1 MVRKWGSSRGVF
13 ILFAA
18 IGVLIFAVSSRI
30 SAQSNSGIIQGTV
43 TDPSKAAIPGA
54 KVPIENPVSHHVN
67 DVQTDVNGRFEIPNS
82 NGHWFRK
89 FQTGCRPPFHRSHHS

>member
-54 KVPIENPVSHHVN
+54 KVPIGNPVSHHVN